1 MSQLQSIEYQ
11 RARGGSKRS
20 RPWIQGLVA
29 IVLFSGLFASASAEL
44 PPDRFTQEGKEYEHE
59 GARYRSHKMRGMWFD
74 ILISHQPGCEI
85 DPKLGLENGYVP
97 IQSPECREKVPP
109 AVFPNPKAPPF
120 RYPEAKPQ
128 THGLDLSR
136 LEVGVADAYFKW
148 LCENEAGTWIYRSV
162 SNVDGVFAM
171 RNRPRY
177 VYPGLW
183 ERWDRYYVED
193 PWGEIQTTE
202 AQQTGGENWFLMPRA
217 TLRGAPVG
225 YDPYDPAEGYEFY
238 ERPVLPKEAKK
249 YPGFKFLRFKRL
261 WPLEPSYGSDYKEP
275 WYGRPQ
281 PPSPE
286 ARPKDARRPGQ
297 VIVYSTPDESSERIT
312 YPKPEPTNTIQSR
325 YGFFWRGIE
334 RTPFD
339 RPLGIGGGEEFIV
352 DLKTNEMLAL
362 RREFVRIP
370 GGKPSRDN
378 KLDWTEAKSCRGDIH
393 KVLRDVLVPLD
404 PIKAR
409 GIDLRTAPT
418 PHELKQQKLEAT
430 QPKNTTR

>member
-1 MSQLQSIEYQ
+1 MMQPSP
-11 RARGGSKRS
+11 ADGKRTCGNS
-20 RPWIQGLVA
+20 ERYRVWIQRFVA
-29 IVLFSGLFASASAEL
+29 IVLSGGLFVNASAEL

-85 DPKLGLENGYVP
+85 DPELGLERGYVP
-97 IQSPECREKVPP
+97 IQSPECRERVPP

-136 LEVGVADAYFKW
+136 LEVEVADAYFKW

-202 AQQTGGENWFLMPRA
+202 AQRTDWENSFLMPDA
-217 TLRGAPVG
+217 TIRGAPVAFNA
-225 YDPYDPAEGYEFY
+225 YDAQNGYEFY

-249 YPGFKFLRFKRL
+249 YPGFRFLRFKRP

-275 WYGRPQ
+275 WYERL
-281 PPSPE
+281 PPAPE

-297 VIVYSTPDESSERIT
+297 VIVYASVREFDRMT
-312 YPKPEPTNTIQSR
+312 YPKPEPTNTLKSR

-339 RPLGIGGGEEFIV
+339 RPLGVGGGEEFIV
-352 DLKTNEMLAL
+352 DLRTNEILAL
-362 RREFVRIP
+362 HREFVRIP

-378 KLDWTEAKSCRGDIH
+378 KLDWTEAKSCKGNIH
-393 KVLRDVLVPLD
+393 KVLRDVLLPLD

-409 GIDLRTAPT
+409 GIDLHSAPT
-418 PHELKQQKLEAT
+418 PNELQQQKLESA
-430 QPKNTTR
+430 QSKNTNR